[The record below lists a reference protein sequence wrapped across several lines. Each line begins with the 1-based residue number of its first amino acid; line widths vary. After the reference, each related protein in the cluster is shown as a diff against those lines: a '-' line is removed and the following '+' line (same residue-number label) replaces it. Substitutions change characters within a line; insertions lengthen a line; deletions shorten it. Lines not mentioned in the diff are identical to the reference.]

1 MDSVP
6 WRIEPLTKAHAREA
20 FTSGSPALD
29 EYLKK
34 YARQNADLDYGRT
47 FVLVKHGL
55 PRVFGYYTLSAG
67 AVAREQL
74 PPEEARRLPKY
85 PVPVAHLGR
94 LARDLEGVGK
104 GLGGLLL
111 ADALRRAHRVSK
123 DLALYAV
130 EALAKDERARAFYV
144 GHGFRT
150 LLDDPLHLYLSM
162 KTIAKLFPG
171 EKG

>member
-1 MDSVP
+1 MDSIP
-6 WRIEPLTKAHAREA
+6 WHIEPLAKAHDRGA
-20 FTSGSPALD
+20 FSSGSPALD
-29 EYLKK
+29 EYLRK

-47 FVLVKHGL
+47 FVLVKQGL

-67 AVAREQL
+67 AVARDQL

-94 LARDLEGVGK
+94 LARDLEVRVK
-104 GLGGLLL
+104 ELGSLLL

-130 EALAKDERARAFYV
+130 EALAKDTQARAFYV
-144 GHGFRT
+144 AHGFHP